1 MTGCSGSYPSRR
13 LRGMLVC
20 VHGQSRVTRDDL
32 GRLTRVSAAEEIP
45 PPERVWSDQ
54 DWLLIQRGH
63 KSADMD
69 DRWDAFVEGQR
80 LYLHRSWTGHGIYEA
95 EFGRATD
102 GWQISSAIVEGD
114 RGTYR
119 RQDDSHESALLVAL
133 IDGTLLGVHDEP
145 GR

>member
-1 MTGCSGSYPSRR
+1 
-13 LRGMLVC
+13 MLVY
-20 VHGQSRVTRDDL
+20 VHGEPRVTRDDL
-32 GRLTRVSAAEEIP
+32 GRLTRVSAAEGIP
-45 PPERVWSDQ
+45 PPERVWSDR

-63 KSADMD
+63 KSAEMD

-95 EFGRATD
+95 EFGRTPD

-114 RGTYR
+114 GSIYR
-119 RQDDSHESALLVAL
+119 RQDDSYESASLEGL
-133 IDGTLLGVHDEP
+133 INGTLLGVYQGP